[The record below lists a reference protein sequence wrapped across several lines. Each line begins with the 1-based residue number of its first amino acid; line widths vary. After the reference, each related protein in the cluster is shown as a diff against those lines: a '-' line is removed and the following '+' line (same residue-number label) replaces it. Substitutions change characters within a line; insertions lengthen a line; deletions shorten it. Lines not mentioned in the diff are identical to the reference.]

1 MFFHRFPVVLKAE
14 FWHNPG
20 MPNRAE
26 KNAAI
31 PAAVLSPA
39 HPEPALPISDPTD
52 NRTAPPRPRDDR
64 VVSEEIPR
72 REIGGPTGPEPTRFG
87 DWEKKGRCIDF

>member
-1 MFFHRFPVVLKAE
+1 MRPAPPCFICSRTYALFFHRFPVVLKAE
-14 FWHNPG
+14 FWHNQG

-39 HPEPALPISDPTD
+39 HAEPALPIDDPTG
-52 NRTAPPRPRDDR
+52 
-64 VVSEEIPR
+64 
-72 REIGGPTGPEPTRFG
+72 EIGGPTGPEPTRFG